1 MEGFLKVLFQYALES
16 QVTGY
21 LETREFR
28 RAVGDLEEDWEAFQS
43 GLTAEQGQALNTL
56 LEQERKVGYLTEEA
70 AFASGISI
78 GVNLG
83 RL

>member
-1 MEGFLKVLFQYALES
+1 MSNVVRSKGVDFMEGFLKVLFQYALE
-16 QVTGY
+16 
-21 LETREFR
+21 RH
-28 RAVGDLEEDWEAFQS
+28 WEAFQS